1 MVLAVLFLINRLT
14 GQVHA
19 QPFDGI
25 GVHTGQDDGR
35 VHVAA
40 FQHGELTQGLG
51 GSLVLGSRAGKGNQ
65 DLVGMQ
71 AGVLAA
77 QIIGFQ
83 GLDGLNGAAGDEVF
97 FLVDAGQLLEGI
109 EQGRGSSRGP
119 VLPVTTV
126 PSGSWMAA
134 AGAPPVFSETA

>member
-14 GQVHA
+14 GQVHT

-40 FQHGELTQGLG
+40 FQLGELAQGLG

-65 DLVGMQ
+65 DLVGVQ

-109 EQGRGSSRGP
+109 QQGRGSSTQQRAG
-119 VLPVTTV
+119 LAGDNGTV
-126 PSGSWMAA
+126 RQLNSCRLLI
-134 AGAPPVFSETA
+134 

>member
-1 MVLAVLFLINRLT
+1 
-14 GQVHA
+14 
-19 QPFDGI
+19 
-25 GVHTGQDDGR
+25 
-35 VHVAA
+35 
-40 FQHGELTQGLG
+40 
-51 GSLVLGSRAGKGNQ
+51 
-65 DLVGMQ
+65 MQ

-109 EQGRGSSRGP
+109 QQGRGSSTQQRAG
-119 VLPVTTV
+119 LAGETV